1 MFAANAFAPVEDI
14 LDIDESTQFTFEEV
28 SPHSSVESELFEL
41 LDQVIRDG
49 RLRKVREDG
58 RENVFKSFCVQIMA

>member
-41 LDQVIRDG
+41 LDQVIREG
-49 RLRKVREDG
+49 RLKKIG
-58 RENVFKSFCVQIMA
+58 GNKCVIIQFTTLKGTF